1 MTYKTVPKK
10 FKCKNCGLE
19 RYTIPPIQC
28 PDCSANRGYFEPINI
43 EMETI
48 EPLNFNRPMTSQI
61 VIKEFSKIIDSQD
74 KKGIE
79 KYGKTIDEAVNYDW
93 ELMALEEAADL
104 QKYLVKEIIKLR
116 AELQILKEKSWFKV
130 YQENLELTKEIEKLS
145 KMIF

>member
-1 MTYKTVPKK
+1 MTTYMCDKCQKTTFKFQEIKLFEGKK
-10 FKCKNCGLE
+10 YCL
-19 RYTIPPIQC
+19 
-28 PDCSANRGYFEPINI
+28 DCWNI
-43 EMETI
+43 GKPHQMETI
-48 EPLNFNRPMTSQI
+48 EPLKFNRPLTSQI
-61 VIKEFSKIIDSQD
+61 VIDEFSKIIDSQD

-116 AELQILKEKSWFKV
+116 AELHILKNKSLFKV
-130 YQENLELTKEIEKLS
+130 YQENIELTKEIEKLS